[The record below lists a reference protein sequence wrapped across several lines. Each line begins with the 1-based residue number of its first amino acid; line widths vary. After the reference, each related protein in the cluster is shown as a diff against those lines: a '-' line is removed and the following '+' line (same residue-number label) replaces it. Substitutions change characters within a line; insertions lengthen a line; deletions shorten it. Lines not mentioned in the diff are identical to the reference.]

1 MACLL
6 VLFNPILNV
15 SGSQKN
21 IGKLAGLKGGKMAE
35 TKKVSVVERATA
47 PEQAERPRKKPRANI
62 SRELKYQP
70 FESALRHLVIKEKE

>member
-1 MACLL
+1 
-6 VLFNPILNV
+6 
-15 SGSQKN
+15 
-21 IGKLAGLKGGKMAE
+21 MAE